1 MENYDSLNNLLSN
14 LSIYETKL
22 NSNSNFDPH
31 SKHETSTQKL
41 KNDLER
47 DKEKINN
54 TMCFRD
60 LEFKR
65 PEMNAVNDINELF
78 NSAKKEEKKETF
90 RDINTELQNRNALF
104 ASNRQLHIFE
114 NLPKLTRLGDSK

>member
-1 MENYDSLNNLLSN
+1 MENYDSLNNLLSG
-14 LSIYETKL
+14 LSISETKPHSNL
-22 NSNSNFDPH
+22 NSHHQTSN
-31 SKHETSTQKL
+31 EKL
-41 KNDLER
+41 KNDLEK
-47 DKEKINN
+47 DKEKMNN

-90 RDINTELQNRNALF
+90 RDINAF
-104 ASNRQLHIFE
+104 
-114 NLPKLTRLGDSK
+114 

>member
-1 MENYDSLNNLLSN
+1 MENYDSLNNLLSS
-14 LSIYETKL
+14 LSISETK
-22 NSNSNFDPH
+22 SNSTGDPH
-31 SKHETSTQKL
+31 SQLQTSTQKL
-41 KNDLER
+41 KNNLEK

-65 PEMNAVNDINELF
+65 TEMNASKNDINELF
-78 NSAKKEEKKETF
+78 NSSKKKDEKETF
-90 RDINTELQNRNALF
+90 RDINTELQNRNNLF
-104 ASNRQLHIFE
+104 SSNRQLHIFE